1 MKKRRKKWRKGTVPN
16 DVFVTLSFDEN
27 DSQRQDQIQ
36 AIIADFTKAPNDE
49 EPPLVRSFPAASLPT
64 AEQLLAALKK
74 QIVDEDVADIKV
86 GMTLN
91 SQYFQGRKT
100 KVTKILEVDWTLSY
114 DFDNLSVPL
123 LQDIFNNPDYISD
136 DYAVKAEIAQSILTE
151 LEDVV
156 PNDHLA
162 VLPTEE
168 EADENPVKIT
178 TRTHAAEVAAAKK
191 VDPTPITPT
200 TASADSDNE
209 SPQVAPVSPKPVT
222 KPVATSSTQD
232 LPQSRKVIHAVEAD
246 TDSVLPQ
253 VSLPYFDV
261 SDLPVAA
268 PEDAGYV
275 PYALNERRKQ
285 YNQRI
290 KQLET
295 RLTQDVRRR
304 FQLLNADYERDIKSR
319 LQETRQAL
327 TPDTQAIKT
336 AQIAQLQPD
345 KERQVAQA
353 TQRAET
359 QKAQEIALA
368 QQQFEAAKQ
377 KAEQRAA
384 QQISHDTAAIEKNF
398 AEKGTAALKTAIEK
412 AQQAADKQIATYEQQ
427 LNQDALGEQQAAVS
441 EWLADSAKV
450 GQQLLESLQGEL
462 HRYERQAT
470 QTHLD
475 AMQTA
480 AAKHNTEINL
490 QEVHHQA
497 EEVENL
503 KTRLQAVQDKNL
515 ALQGTNQK
523 LQNNVTDMKEKL
535 LEQATNSQTQAQQ
548 KEQAGQQEDLLKL
561 FLMKQLG
568 SDDQPA
574 PKMSKKPWLA
584 AVISGLTV
592 LILSGGGFAGYAYV
606 NEQNQQQVTR
616 QNQQQ
621 QQALAT
627 KIDGLTQQTQKQSTA
642 LTKSQ
647 NHQQKLDQQLRRTK
661 KQLAAAQSTQSTM
674 VTQPNREVTIT
685 WPNNN

>member
-1 MKKRRKKWRKGTVPN
+1 MPN

-27 DSQRQDQIQ
+27 DNQRQEQIE
-36 AIIADFTKAPNDE
+36 AIIADFTSAPSDE

-64 AEQLLAALKK
+64 AEKLLEALKK

-86 GMTLN
+86 DLTLN
-91 SQYFQGRKT
+91 SQSPQGRRT
-100 KVTKILEVDWTLSY
+100 KVTKILEVAWTLSY

-123 LQDIFNNPDYISD
+123 LQDIFNNPDYIGD

-156 PNDHLA
+156 STDHLA

-178 TRTHAAEVAAAKK
+178 TKAHAAEVAAVKK
-191 VDPTPITPT
+191 VDT
-200 TASADSDNE
+200 
-209 SPQVAPVSPKPVT
+209 KPVT
-222 KPVATSSTQD
+222 KPVTPAAPANTTPQVAPVAPQPAVAPVTNSGSQN
-232 LPQSRKVIHAVEAD
+232 LPHSRKVIHAAEAD

-319 LQETRQAL
+319 LQETKQAL

-345 KERQVAQA
+345 KDRQVAQA

-384 QQISHDTAAIEKNF
+384 QQISHDTAEIEKDF
-398 AEKGTAALKTAIEK
+398 AEKGTAALKKAIQK
-412 AQQAADKQIATYEQQ
+412 AQQDADKQVATYEQQ

-450 GQQLLESLQGEL
+450 GQQLLESLQTEL
-462 HRYERQAT
+462 HRYEHQAN

-523 LQNNVTDMKEKL
+523 LQNDVTDMKQKL
-535 LEQATNSQTQAQQ
+535 LDQATQVQATQGQSKGKAD
-548 KEQAGQQEDLLKL
+548 EQDDLLKV
-561 FLMKQLG
+561 FLMKQLDTDEQ
-568 SDDQPA
+568 SA
-574 PKMSKKPWLA
+574 AKATKKPWLA
-584 AVISGLTV
+584 ALVSGLAV
-592 LILSGGGFAGYAYV
+592 LILSGSGFAGYAYV
-606 NEQNQQQVTR
+606 NEQNQRQVT
-616 QNQQQ
+616 QQHTQQQ
-621 QQALAT
+621 RDLAN
-627 KIDGLTQQTQKQSTA
+627 KIDGLTQQTQKQNAA

-647 NHQQKLDQQLRRTK
+647 AKQQRLDQQLKQTK
-661 KQLAAAQSTQSTM
+661 KDLATAQQPT
-674 VTQPNREVTIT
+674 VTQPKREVTIT